1 MSQTVITGL
10 LFVALILPFVGAL
23 LLRMFNRFLPSSI
36 TVIVAAIF
44 ALLIVSSVLSLAAM
58 KTGSLRIGNITLLL
72 PVAAVN
78 RPVDVSNDILEMDEE
93 VAGTPTPYPEVTIT
107 PIPTPSPT
115 ATVEPTLTPLVEPTS
130 ELSEGEI
137 ISDTE
142 VITDGTT
149 TDSGSTSGSTTD
161 SGSTD
166 GSTTDS
172 GSTSGSTTDSGSTSG
187 STTDSGSTSGST
199 TDSGSSAGTQPTLIL
214 VPTPAANL
222 TVYYVKAGE
231 SLGQIAEKFGVTIEQ
246 IEDANPMLQN
256 PNNLVVG
263 QELYIP

>member
-1 MSQTVITGL
+1 VSQTVITGL

-149 TDSGSTSGSTTD
+149 TDSGSTDGSTTD

-187 STTDSGSTSGST
+187 STTDSGSST
-199 TDSGSSAGTQPTLIL
+199 GTQPTLIL

>member
-149 TDSGSTSGSTTD
+149 TDSGSTD
-161 SGSTD
+161 
-166 GSTTDS
+166 
-172 GSTSGSTTDSGSTSG
+172 G

>member
-1 MSQTVITGL
+1 M
-10 LFVALILPFVGAL
+10 
-23 LLRMFNRFLPSSI
+23 
-36 TVIVAAIF
+36 AAIF

-93 VAGTPTPYPEVTIT
+93 VVGTPTPYPEVTIT

-149 TDSGSTSGSTTD
+149 LTDGSTTD

-172 GSTSGSTTDSGSTSG
+172 GATSG

>member
-23 LLRMFNRFLPSSI
+23 LLRMFNRFLPSTM

-44 ALLIVSSVLSLAAM
+44 ALMIVSSVLSLAAM
-58 KTGSLRIGNITLLL
+58 NTGSLRIGTITLLL

-93 VAGTPTPYPEVTIT
+93 VVGTATPYPEVTIT

-149 TDSGSTSGSTTD
+149 LTDGSSTDGGSTDNGSTTD
-161 SGSTD
+161 SGS
-166 GSTTDS
+166 
-172 GSTSGSTTDSGSTSG
+172 
-187 STTDSGSTSGST
+187 

-214 VPTPAANL
+214 VPTPASNL

-231 SLGQIAEKFGVTIEQ
+231 TLGQIADKFGVTIEQ

>member
-23 LLRMFNRFLPSSI
+23 LLRMFNRFLPSTI

-44 ALLIVSSVLSLAAM
+44 ALMIVSSVLSLAAM
-58 KTGSLRIGNITLLL
+58 NTGSLRIGNITLLL

-93 VAGTPTPYPEVTIT
+93 VVGTATPYPEVTIT

-149 TDSGSTSGSTTD
+149 TDSGSTDSGSTDGSTTD

-172 GSTSGSTTDSGSTSG
+172 GSTD
-187 STTDSGSTSGST
+187 GST

-222 TVYYVKAGE
+222 TLYYVKAGE

>member
-1 MSQTVITGL
+1 VSQTVITGL
-10 LFVALILPFVGAL
+10 LFVALILPFIGAL

-93 VAGTPTPYPEVTIT
+93 VVGTPTPYPEVTIT

-149 TDSGSTSGSTTD
+149 LTDGSTTD

-172 GSTSGSTTDSGSTSG
+172 GATSGSTTDSGSTSG

-199 TDSGSSAGTQPTLIL
+199 TDSGSSAGTQPTLVL

-231 SLGQIAEKFGVTIEQ
+231 TLGQIAEKFGVTIDQ
-246 IEDANPMLQN
+246 IEEANPMLQN

>member
-23 LLRMFNRFLPSSI
+23 LLRMFNRFLPSTI

-44 ALLIVSSVLSLAAM
+44 ALMIVSSVLSLAAM
-58 KTGSLRIGNITLLL
+58 NTGSLRIGNITLLL

-93 VAGTPTPYPEVTIT
+93 VVGTATPYPEVTIT

-149 TDSGSTSGSTTD
+149 TDN
-161 SGSTD
+161 GSTD

-172 GSTSGSTTDSGSTSG
+172 GSTDNGSTDGSTTDSGST
-187 STTDSGSTSGST
+187 DGST

-231 SLGQIAEKFGVTIEQ
+231 TLGQIAEKFGVTIEQ

>member
-149 TDSGSTSGSTTD
+149 TDGGSTSGSTTD

-166 GSTTDS
+166 
-172 GSTSGSTTDSGSTSG
+172 
-187 STTDSGSTSGST
+187 GST

>member
-1 MSQTVITGL
+1 VSQTVITGL
-10 LFVALILPFVGAL
+10 LFVALILPFIGAL

-93 VAGTPTPYPEVTIT
+93 VAGTATPYPEVTIT

-130 ELSEGEI
+130 ELGEGEI

-142 VITDGTT
+142 VITDGATL
-149 TDSGSTSGSTTD
+149 TDGSTTD

-172 GSTSGSTTDSGSTSG
+172 GSTDSGST
-187 STTDSGSTSGST
+187 DGST

-231 SLGQIAEKFGVTIEQ
+231 SLGQIAEKFGVTIDQ
-246 IEDANPMLQN
+246 IEEANPMLQN

>member
-23 LLRMFNRFLPSSI
+23 LLRMFNRFLPSTI

-44 ALLIVSSVLSLAAM
+44 ALMIVSSVLSLAAM
-58 KTGSLRIGNITLLL
+58 NTGSLRIGNITLLL

-93 VAGTPTPYPEVTIT
+93 VVGTATPYPEVTIT

-149 TDSGSTSGSTTD
+149 TDN
-161 SGSTD
+161 GSTD

-172 GSTSGSTTDSGSTSG
+172 GSTD
-187 STTDSGSTSGST
+187 GST

-231 SLGQIAEKFGVTIEQ
+231 TLGQIAEKFGVTIEQ